1 MTQTIKI
8 MISSTRQDLAQYR
21 EVASEVIKQ
30 LADEKKERAQLIE
43 VSMEDKSQSG
53 ERETALAV
61 SMRWVDESNWVVLIV
76 GWWYGTI
83 SPESEAKGQ
92 SITEFEYRHAMELKK
107 SQPERKVFVFLTG
120 NEGTPEE
127 YRVSSDEKF
136 DLKNWLGKEQDRNK
150 LTEFRGDLTKNHAT
164 FFNNINVFRK
174 ELRSALLEVIDTLP
188 KPIPLGPFLGL
199 ILDLQAPIQQCIS
212 KVNQLRVY
220 KTIHDH
226 LHEMRQKVIRPIRE
240 GILPRWEEQEILSR
254 ELERRLNRRVTEGG
268 VQQGRIKEMMDN
280 LGVESPS
287 LFVQL
292 KIVVD
297 SNLLGEEEVEEPDIE
312 DFRNKLEEFS
322 ISVQT
327 AFTEANTLM
336 HHQADLLNTFNE
348 DLLKKINDRET
359 IPHITPEQNERL
371 IPELNTIA
379 AEKKRF
385 LDVLNTHDN
394 WQKLHDG
401 LETVDG
407 FKETNFFQTRLR
419 QFCKTQTVTFTN
431 EIKAEIQRLKNE
443 DPDNPIQGCIEKLK
457 GYWDEINKSILIET
471 YEAMRKEFD
480 DIFYFVDKRTFEE
493 VKKAGDCAEEFKK
506 LLETLRAQEQ
516 EKQSSL

>member
-1 MTQTIKI
+1 MIQTIKI

-21 EVASEVIKQ
+21 EVASAVITQ
-30 LADEKKERAQLIE
+30 LANEKKERVQLIE
-43 VSMEDKSQSG
+43 ISMEEKSQSG

-61 SMRWVDESNWVVLIV
+61 SKGWVDESNWLVLIV

-83 SPESEAKGQ
+83 SPEAEANGQ
-92 SITEFEYRHAMELKK
+92 SITEFEYRYAMELKK

-120 NEGTPEE
+120 NENTPEE
-127 YRVSSDEKF
+127 YRVSSDETF
-136 DLKNWLGKEQDRNK
+136 DLKNWLGKEQDKNK
-150 LTEFRGDLTKNHAT
+150 LVEFRSQLTKNHAT
-164 FFNNINVFRK
+164 FFNNIHVFREK
-174 ELRSALLEVIDTLP
+174 LRLALQKNIDTLP
-188 KPIPLGPFLGL
+188 KPLPLGPFLGL
-199 ILDLQAPIQQCIS
+199 ILDLQAPIDQCIS
-212 KVNQLRVY
+212 RVNQLRIY

-240 GILPRWEEQEILSR
+240 GILPQWEEQEILSR
-254 ELERRLNRRVTEGG
+254 KYENRLNHRVIEGG
-268 VQQGRIKEMMDN
+268 VLQGRIKGMMDN
-280 LGVESPS
+280 LGNESKS
-287 LFVQL
+287 LFGQL

-297 SNLLGEEEVEEPDIE
+297 TNLLGEEDVEEPNIT
-312 DFRNKLEEFS
+312 DFRVKLEEFS
-322 ISVQT
+322 INVQM

-336 HHQADLLNTFNE
+336 QRQANLLNKFNDE
-348 DLLKKINDRET
+348 LFNKINDRRT
-359 IPHITPEQNERL
+359 IPRLTPEQNEWL
-371 IPELNTIA
+371 SPEFNTIA

-401 LETVDG
+401 LEMVDG

-431 EIKAEIQRLKNE
+431 EINAEIQRLKNE
-443 DPDNPIQGCIEKLK
+443 DPDNPIQNCIEQLK
-457 GYWDEINKSILIET
+457 VYWDEINKSISIET

-480 DIFYFVDKRTFEE
+480 DIFYFVDKCTFEE
-493 VKKAGDCAEEFKK
+493 VKKAGECAEGFKQ